1 MSLLLPILY
10 VTAAVLMFA
19 FLLVITIEH
28 RDGLPW
34 ARRMIALFAIGFLA
48 GMLALVQLCR
58 VADSMHQHAIA
69 QAAASA
75 RASGAQQAQP

>member
-19 FLLVITIEH
+19 FLLAITIEH

-58 VADSMHQHAIA
+58 VADSMQDAIA
-69 QAAASA
+69 QATTSA
-75 RASGAQQAQP
+75 RATGAQQAQP